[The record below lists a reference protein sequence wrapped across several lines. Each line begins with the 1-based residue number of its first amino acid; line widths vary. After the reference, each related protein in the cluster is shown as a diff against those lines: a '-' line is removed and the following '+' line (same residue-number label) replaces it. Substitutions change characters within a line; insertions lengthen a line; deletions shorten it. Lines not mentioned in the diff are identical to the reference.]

1 MELLGNVGAEGGGTN
16 GGLGARMSGTF
27 ELNAGDV
34 IKIQVGQMGIEES
47 SSAGGGGGDSLRSK
61 LLVAVW

>member
-1 MELLGNVGAEGGGTN
+1 M

-34 IKIQVGQMGIEES
+34 IKIQVGQMGIEEEG
-47 SSAGGGGGDSLRSK
+47 AGGGWRICGGIKTPLIQKGR
-61 LLVAVW
+61 